1 MVLEE
6 PALDWFVSYVSDRY
20 QTVQIGT
27 FYSSN
32 VFCFCF
38 FSFFA
43 NKSIFGGV
51 GVAWSLS
58 RSFGAVTLRSM
69 ALG

>member
-6 PALDWFVSYVSDRY
+6 PVLDWFVSFLSDRY
-20 QTVQIGT
+20 QTVQIVT

-32 VFCFCF
+32 VFCFF
-38 FSFFA
+38 FSFLLTNQFL
-43 NKSIFGGV
+43 GGV